1 MHDNSGTAEKCDP
14 SLIANCLRCENS
26 AKCFECDNGLVII
39 DGANLGKCNC
49 ASDEFKDSYGYC

>member
-14 SLIANCLRCENS
+14 SLIANCLRCETS

-39 DGANLGKCNC
+39 DGAKLGKCNC
-49 ASDEFKDSYGYC
+49 ASN